1 MKKIDVLNIDKSK
14 FSTVEFN
21 FDNEKINYHA
31 IYRAINV
38 CMSNKRCACAKTKN
52 RSEVRGGGKKPW
64 RQKGTGRAR
73 SGSIRS
79 PLWVGGGIVFGP
91 RGNQNFK
98 LKQNSREYSV
108 AFRSSLLSKINNLIV
123 LNYDFK
129 NIKKTKDIVKILED
143 FKLNCNDKKNKILI
157 IVDKISDFDKKFK
170 LSTNNINKVKLV
182 DTNYINVYDII
193 NAKYLLFTL
202 KAFELINDK
211 LK

>member
-1 MKKIDVLNIDKSK
+1 MKDIEVFNIDKSK
-14 FSTVEFN
+14 FSVVKFFN
-21 FDNEKINYHA
+21 DNNDDNKINYHA

-38 CMSNKRCACAKTKN
+38 YMSNKRCAHAKTKN

-64 RQKGTGRAR
+64 KQKGTGKARA
-73 SGSIRS
+73 GSVRS

-98 LKQNSREYSV
+98 LKQNNKEYSV

-129 NIKKTKDIVKILED
+129 NIEKTKDIIKILEK
-143 FKLNCNDKKNKILI
+143 FELVNYKNRILI
-157 IVDKISDFDKKFK
+157 VVDEINKKLE
-170 LSTNNINKVKLV
+170 LSTNNIKNVKLV
-182 DTNYINVYDII
+182 NVNYANVYDII

-202 KAFELINDK
+202 KAFELINNK
-211 LK
+211 ISK